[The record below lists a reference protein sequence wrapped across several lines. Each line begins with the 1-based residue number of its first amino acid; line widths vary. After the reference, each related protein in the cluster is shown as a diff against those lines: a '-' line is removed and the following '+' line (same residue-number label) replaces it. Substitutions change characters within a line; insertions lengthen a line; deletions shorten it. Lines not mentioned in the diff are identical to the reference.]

1 MSHGRATG
9 KDKTANGGDPRRLLS
24 AIPSVDHLLS
34 HSLLENARNQLRR
47 DVFVRLIREELEG
60 WRNRLLEGRG
70 KRLPEEAELAKR
82 IAERVNGLFDGA
94 MRRVLNGTGVILH
107 TGLGRA
113 VLAES
118 ALERITEIASGNAD
132 LEFRLESGSRGQREE
147 RAAEMLSLLTG
158 SEDALVCNNNAAAV
172 SLMLSALCNRKE
184 VIVSRGQQV
193 EIGGGFRIPDVIRR
207 SGAKLVE
214 VGCTNR
220 SHLSDFEEAIT
231 PRTAAILRVHPSNY
245 RVIGFTGMPELNEL
259 SALCREKGILL
270 LDDLGSGALV
280 DYPGVP
286 EAEPVVQRSLEQG
299 ADLVTFSGD
308 KMLGGPQAGLVI
320 GRRELVRKLARH
332 PMMRAFRCDKLVLAA
347 LEATLQLYLKAG
359 GDKPQRIP
367 VWQACNEGREAS
379 RARAQ
384 SLMQHVLA
392 ELGIKAETDSWPLIV
407 TSPSG
412 LRLEARD
419 SEARTGSGALPE
431 QDIPSAA
438 LCITSPV
445 RSAERLHRAMRK
457 SQPSLVAQVHG
468 EEVII
473 DVKMLRD
480 HELNQVA
487 QIIKRVV
494 EN

>member
-1 MSHGRATG
+1 MSRRSATG
-9 KDKTANGGDPRRLLS
+9 KDNTADGGDPRRLLS

-34 HSLLENARNQLRR
+34 HSLLENARRQLRR
-47 DVFVRLIREELEG
+47 DVLVRLIREELDG
-60 WRNRLLEGRG
+60 WRTRLLDGRG
-70 KRLPEEAELAKR
+70 KRLPEEAELARR
-82 IAERVNGLFDGA
+82 IAERAGRLLDGG
-94 MRRVLNGTGVILH
+94 MRRVINGSGVILH

-118 ALERITEIASGNAD
+118 ALERITEIASGNTD

-207 SGAKLVE
+207 SGARLVE

-220 SHLSDFEEAIT
+220 SHLSDFAEAIT
-231 PRTAAILRVHPSNY
+231 PRTTAILRVHPSNY

-259 SALCREKGILL
+259 SALCRERGILL

-347 LEATLQLYLKAG
+347 LEATLKLYLG
-359 GDKPQRIP
+359 TDGPEPRQIP
-367 VWQACNEGREAS
+367 TWRACNEGREAS
-379 RARAQ
+379 RARARTLMH
-384 SLMQHVLA
+384 SLLEVLGMKQPEDA
-392 ELGIKAETDSWPLIV
+392 WPQIAV
-407 TSPSG
+407 SDAG

-445 RSAERLHRAMRK
+445 KSAERLHRAMRK
-457 SQPSLVAQVHG
+457 STPSLVAQVHG

-480 HELNQVA
+480 HELGLVS
-487 QIIKRVV
+487 QIIKQVAGS
-494 EN
+494 